1 LSDSNARA
9 DAKAEAARAKA
20 LRPWYKKKRFVIP
33 IVLIVLFVIIP
44 LSVGGG
50 DESGGER
57 NGGDG
62 SDLAVDTEGADTEG
76 ANTEESAGLNQP
88 VRDGKFE
95 FTVRSVQCGQTRV
108 GNQFLNK
115 EAQGQFCL
123 VALQVKN
130 VGDEPQTLFG
140 DNMKLFDAEGREF
153 SPDTEAAIYNE
164 DSQTFIEEINPGNQ
178 IDGQLVFD
186 VPTDAQP
193 ARLELHDSAFSGG
206 VTVNLR

>member
-50 DESGGER
+50 DE

-62 SDLAVDTEGADTEG
+62 NSGDGADLTVDTEGGDTR
-76 ANTEESAGLNQP
+76 ESAGLNQA
-88 VRDGKFE
+88 VQDGKFE

-115 EAQGQFCL
+115 DAQGQFCL
-123 VALQVKN
+123 VALHVKN
-130 VGDEPQTLFG
+130 IGEEPQTLFG

-153 SPDTEAAIYNE
+153 SPDTEAAIYND
-164 DSQTFIEEINPGNQ
+164 DSQTFIEEINPGNE

-186 VPTDAQP
+186 VPKDAQP